1 MAKLIKK
8 SPAPLYL
15 AAAVWILWAI
25 FAPMYAW
32 WHFVL
37 AAVCSVAAWLL
48 GPRYGALS
56 VAAYLLL
63 GGVGVPVFAGYAAGA
78 AVLLGPTGGYLI
90 GYLAQ
95 AMIGGWAVE
104 RAGGRMLWSALG
116 LAAGVAVC
124 YAFGTG
130 WFIVQMGCT
139 LPYALTVCVLPFI
152 PFDLVK
158 IGLASALGSLLRRSL
173 TGAGLLPH

>member
-48 GPRYGALS
+48 GRKLFPDRVLI
-56 VAAYLLL
+56 VADEEPP
-63 GGVGVPVFAGYAAGA
+63 G
-78 AVLLGPTGGYLI
+78 
-90 GYLAQ
+90 
-95 AMIGGWAVE
+95 
-104 RAGGRMLWSALG
+104 
-116 LAAGVAVC
+116 
-124 YAFGTG
+124 
-130 WFIVQMGCT
+130 
-139 LPYALTVCVLPFI
+139 
-152 PFDLVK
+152 
-158 IGLASALGSLLRRSL
+158 
-173 TGAGLLPH
+173 